1 MSCAPK
7 MDAPVE
13 ACGCCDGVE
22 AATPTEVKNRPG
34 LSTLRYRIGAYPQFK
49 ESLLAGL
56 SSARYP
62 ALASLSTRNNDDYTL
77 GLIDAVACAADVLS
91 FYQERLANESYL
103 RTATERV
110 SLQEMGKLI
119 GYRLR
124 PGVAA
129 ETWLAFA
136 LESPRTPPPQLPPE
150 PGAFVTGIPT
160 SLTLASG
167 LKVQSVPGP
176 DEKPQVFETVEALA
190 ARPEWNAMRA
200 LPDEDVVPG
209 FGARET
215 WLMGVDTQLK
225 PGDSLLF
232 VGAEFTADPTSNRW
246 DLRVLSEVQADADA
260 QRTRVA
266 WQEPLGSV
274 SPFVRPA
281 SPPTVYALR
290 QRAAIFG
297 HNAPDWPGLS
307 DQYKAAYLGLESPR
321 QLTQKQREEWPQF
334 DIFGPEGSGEQMLA
348 HVSAQDA
355 AQALLEG
362 LRADALSVARQGLTS
377 LSTLGLSAGSMVQKA
392 AALTGTV
399 GQSGIEA
406 LKLVPGAIG
415 QIAER
420 VVEPMRWMVDTAVSD
435 LKPFLQSM
443 SANAGSTVNAVRK
456 MKTAVTGLGARG
468 EDLDDTTNAPDA
480 PDWPPRRDA
489 DLPPLFEGT
498 ELESLRTDLGAR
510 VTGIGL
516 ELSDLGRAGR
526 DLRDANAG
534 VIDAALANV
543 AAAVYTARMEA
554 DLQLSPRLPFA
565 SAESVCLAALATSGE
580 AHSAL
585 PDLVVA
591 AALSDPRPAALMLA
605 SLAPWDDIEDASIEV
620 LAERRTAL
628 INETTE
634 IAGGLK
640 HLLQRPD
647 LADSVLAGQALT
659 ARLNQT
665 ANGVGSQ
672 LFTRALDR
680 MRLSAASGV
689 QRAHAALLARS
700 DLLRRGVPARLLRG
714 RGRSTIS
721 LDRVYDG
728 VLPHSFTVLKTPA
741 YTELFD
747 VTRVA
752 EASRAEFGISGK
764 SSLLTLRGDNL
775 PLFALAVRETT
786 ALVQSHALPR
796 ARTPIT
802 RTVSG
807 ELIDVAGAVPGL
819 VKDRRVIVQGTSVAG
834 LPVAHQATLLAAT
847 VLADRTTL
855 HITPPLPVALR
866 RAGTVV
872 FGNVALATH
881 GETGA
886 QILGAGDASQPFQR
900 FELKRLPLTY
910 RSASNESGVDS
921 QLSLRVGDVEWTEKP
936 TLYGAGPG
944 ERAYTLSTDE
954 RGRDW
959 VVFGDGVRGARLP
972 SGVNNVRAS
981 YRQGLGQAGNVAA
994 DKLTQLMTRPMG
1006 LKGVSNPVAAEGG
1019 TDAEPASQARR
1030 SMPLGTRTLGRA
1042 VSLLDY
1048 EDFALA
1054 FTGIAKA
1061 QARVLQLAAGPTV
1074 AITVAGQGGD
1084 PVSVGGPIWRNLLAA
1099 LQSSGDPHVPIAL
1112 LSYQAS
1118 TFRLGLKVKRDPAYE
1133 IDPLLAAVESALRAH
1148 FAFDVRALGQ
1158 PVLQSEVVA
1167 VAHGVPGVLA
1177 IDLDFL
1183 FGGTQPLAQVWPS
1196 NRTRLLASAMRVHN
1210 GVAKPAEL
1218 LTLHPAAFHR
1228 LEEMT

>member
-1 MSCAPK
+1 MSCSPK
-7 MDAPVE
+7 MDAPLE

-22 AATPTEVKNRPG
+22 AATPAEVKNRPG

-56 SSARYP
+56 SSSRYP
-62 ALASLSTRNNDDYTL
+62 ALAGLSTRSSDDYTL

-160 SLTLASG
+160 SLTLAAG

-190 ARPEWNAMRA
+190 ARPEWSAMRA

-215 WLMGVDTQLK
+215 WLMGMDTQLK

-232 VGAEFTADPTSNRW
+232 VGAEFAADPTSNRW

-297 HNAPDWPGLS
+297 HNAPDWPGLT

-334 DIFGPEGSGEQMLA
+334 DIFGPEGSGEQMFA

-377 LSTLGLSAGSMVQKA
+377 LSTMGLTAGSMVQKA
-392 AALTGTV
+392 AALTGSV

-406 LKLVPGAIG
+406 LKLVPGAVG

-420 VVEPMRWMVDTAVSD
+420 VVEPMRWMVETATGEQQRFLADLSGNVTATSKAVNKISD
-435 LKPFLQSM
+435 
-443 SANAGSTVNAVRK
+443 AVRRLS
-456 MKTAVTGLGARG
+456 T
-468 EDLDDTTNAPDA
+468 DSLDSAPDA
-480 PDWPPRRDA
+480 PTPPEWPPRRDA
-489 DLPPLFEGT
+489 DLPPLFDGT
-498 ELESLRTDLGAR
+498 ELNTLKADLGQHAAR
-510 VTGIGL
+510 IGL
-516 ELSDLGRAGR
+516 ELRDLGRAGR
-526 DLRDANAG
+526 GLRDANAG

-554 DLQLSPRLPFA
+554 DLLVSPRLPFA
-565 SAESVCLAALATSGE
+565 TAESVCEAALVASGE
-580 AHSAL
+580 ARSAL

-591 AALSDPRPAALMLA
+591 VALSDPRPAALMLA
-605 SLAPWDDIEDASIEV
+605 SLAPWDDIEDEASELLIERHAT
-620 LAERRTAL
+620 LAH
-628 INETTE
+628 ETTE
-634 IAGGLK
+634 LAGGLK
-640 HLLQRPD
+640 QLLHNPN
-647 LADSVLAGQALT
+647 LADSVRAGQALT
-659 ARLNQT
+659 AQLDMT
-665 ANGVGSQ
+665 ANGVASPLYTQ
-672 LFTRALDR
+672 ALGR

-689 QRAHAALLARS
+689 QRAHAALMARS

-714 RGRSTIS
+714 RGRSTVS

-728 VLPHSFTVLKTPA
+728 VLPQSFAVLKTPA

-786 ALVQSHALPR
+786 ALVQSQALPR

-807 ELIDVAGAVPGL
+807 ELIDVAGTVPGL
-819 VKDRRVIVQGTSVAG
+819 VKDRRVIVQGTSVG
-834 LPVAHQATLLAAT
+834 GVPVAHQATLLAAT
-847 VLADRTTL
+847 VGADRTTL

-866 RAGTVV
+866 RTGTVV

-936 TLYGAGPG
+936 TLHGAGPG

-981 YRQGLGQAGNVAA
+981 YRQGLGQAGNVAT

-1006 LKGVSNPVAAEGG
+1006 LKSVSNPAAAEGG

-1084 PVSVGGPIWRNLLAA
+1084 AVSVGGPIWRNLLTA

-1112 LSYQAS
+1112 LSHQAS
-1118 TFRLGLKVKRDPAYE
+1118 HFRLGLKVGRDPAYAIE
-1133 IDPLLAAVESALRAH
+1133 PLLLAVEAALRAH
-1148 FAFDVRALGQ
+1148 FAFDQRALGQ

-1167 VAHGVPGVLA
+1167 VVHGVPGVVA

-1183 FGGTQPLAQVWPS
+1183 FGGTQPLAQVFPS